1 MAEVLEFNEMFYTNF
16 EPKMKNRF
24 IMNIDGIDSYLIKNA
39 IDLLFSLNLTLDH
52 INVKRKTKR

>member
-24 IMNIDGIDSYLIKNA
+24 IMNIDGIDSYLIKQPT
-39 IDLLFSLNLTLDH
+39 DRLFRLNL
-52 INVKRKTKR
+52 

>member
-24 IMNIDGIDSYLIKNA
+24 IMNIDGIDSYLIKA
-39 IDLLFSLNLTLDH
+39 AQ
-52 INVKRKTKR
+52 